1 MLASLSGAVLATRQ
15 EQPQQQLLKA
25 CLHPGPRN
33 HLAPRAYLLDIPPP
47 GDMRVTSRTL
57 AALSFSDVQKLRQY
71 FVQNRRTINQ
81 GSTKNFSS
89 ALHANLEQV

>member
-1 MLASLSGAVLATRQ
+1 
-15 EQPQQQLLKA
+15 
-25 CLHPGPRN
+25 
-33 HLAPRAYLLDIPPP
+33 
-47 GDMRVTSRTL
+47 MRVTSRTL
-57 AALSFSDVQKLRQY
+57 AALSFSDLQKLRQY